1 VHLAN
6 AAALM
11 SPSAA
16 APSGQIHKN
25 LGDNIMKNYLLIA
38 ALMLTSTLVACGTT
52 SNIKPST
59 NSEAVGTAAQ
69 KNGKVIDLSAYD
81 KIVVLDFVDGTDKSK
96 LKPDK
101 ARSQSDAMATAVRS
115 FPDLI
120 ADKVRG
126 TGAFQEVV
134 RGPSPG
140 KSLAITGTIT
150 RLAEGNAS
158 LRLWIGMGAGSSYF
172 DATTDLADGE
182 SGASLGQLIT
192 DKNSWA
198 LGGALASAQTVQS
211 FMEGAAEK
219 IAAQLRDSKKSPP
232 VAKAH

>member
-1 VHLAN
+1 
-6 AAALM
+6 
-11 SPSAA
+11 
-16 APSGQIHKN
+16 
-25 LGDNIMKNYLLIA
+25 MKNFLRIA
-38 ALMLTSTLVACGTT
+38 ALILTSALAACGTT
-52 SNIKPST
+52 SDIKPSA
-59 NSEAVGTAAQ
+59 NLQAIGSAAQ
-69 KNGKVIDLSAYD
+69 KNAKAIDLSAYD
-81 KIVVLDFVDGTDKSK
+81 KVVVLDFVDGTDSSK

-101 ARSQSDAMATAVRS
+101 LRSHSDAMATAMRS

-140 KSLAITGTIT
+140 KALTISGTIT
-150 RLAEGNAS
+150 RLTEGNAA

-172 DATTDLADGE
+172 DATTDLLDGE

-211 FMEGAAEK
+211 FMEGAAAK
-219 IAAQLRDSKKSPP
+219 IAVQLRDSKKGPP